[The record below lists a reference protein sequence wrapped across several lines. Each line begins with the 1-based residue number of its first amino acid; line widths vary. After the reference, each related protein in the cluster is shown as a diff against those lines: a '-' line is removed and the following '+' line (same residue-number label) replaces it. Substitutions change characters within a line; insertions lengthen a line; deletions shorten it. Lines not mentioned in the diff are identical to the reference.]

1 VVDQICSRREV
12 GVIGVDPEE
21 AVEAD
26 WEVAEVGWEEEAE
39 AGDSGTVVEAGLPPV
54 HHVYLCY

>member
-1 VVDQICSRREV
+1 MREV

-21 AVEAD
+21 ATEAD

-39 AGDSGTVVEAGLPPV
+39 AADSG
-54 HHVYLCY
+54 

>member
-1 VVDQICSRREV
+1 M
-12 GVIGVDPEE
+12 IGVDPEE